1 MGGQTDNG
9 NLIGPSV
16 GREPKKGKQYVWQI
30 ILPTSGIYK

>member
-1 MGGQTDNG
+1 MDWQTDNG

-16 GREPKKGKQYVWQI
+16 GPGSKKEKQYVWQV